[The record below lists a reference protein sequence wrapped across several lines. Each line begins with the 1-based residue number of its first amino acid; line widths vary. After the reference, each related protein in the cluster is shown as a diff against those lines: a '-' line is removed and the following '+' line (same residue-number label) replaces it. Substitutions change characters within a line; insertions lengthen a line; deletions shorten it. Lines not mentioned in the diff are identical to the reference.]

1 MPVNPLSAI
10 AAYNKAVAKIQAP
23 GLESRDRGMGE
34 AFADMVKSALSST
47 VEASASGEAMAAQAV
62 AGDANISDVVA
73 AVTNAELTLE
83 TVVAV
88 RDRVVQAYQEIL
100 RMPI

>member
-10 AAYNKAVAKIQAP
+10 AAYHKAAAKIEAP
-23 GLESRDRGMGE
+23 GLESRDRSAGE
-34 AFADMVKSALSST
+34 DFANLVKSTLNST
-47 VEASASGEAMAAQAV
+47 VEVGAAGEAMAAQAV
-62 AGDANISDVVA
+62 AGDANIADVVA

-88 RDRVVQAYQEIL
+88 RDRVVQAYQDIL

>member
-10 AAYNKAVAKIQAP
+10 AAYHKAAAKIEAP
-23 GLESRDRGMGE
+23 GLESRDRAGGD
-34 AFADMVKSALSST
+34 FANMVKSALNST
-47 VEASASGEAMAAQAV
+47 VEVGAAGETMAAQAV
-62 AGDANISDVVA
+62 AGDGNISDVVA

-88 RDRVVQAYQEIL
+88 RDRVVQAYQDIL

>member
-10 AAYNKAVAKIQAP
+10 AAYNKAAAKIQTP
-23 GLESRDRGMGE
+23 GLESRDQAAGE
-34 AFADMVKSALSST
+34 AFANMVKSALNTT
-47 VEASASGEAMAAQAV
+47 VEVGAAGETLAAQAV
-62 AGDANISDVVA
+62 AGEANISDVVA